1 MKVITHQDFCQV
13 YTHDPA
19 AVPGRI
25 EVIMEAIRGE
35 FPWEEEGYPAGA
47 EDIAGVHSES
57 HVKGVSRQGLYN
69 IAALAAGTSIEAAL
83 IGMSEPC
90 FALIRPPGHHAS
102 ADSAWGF
109 CYFNNM
115 AIALE
120 HLRRAGRIRTAYV
133 LDFDM
138 HYGDGTVSILRDR
151 GYVAIHNPDADD
163 RLTYLQQVS
172 KHLASARADI
182 IGVSAGFDNHML
194 DWGGL
199 LLTEDYQTLGGMIRA
214 TCDRLGIG
222 CFAVLEGGYNQQV
235 LGQNVLAFL
244 RGLNSDSDAIAS
256 VVKNSKEMMH
266 DISE

>member
-25 EVIMEAIRGE
+25 EAIMEAIREE
-35 FPWEEEGYPAGA
+35 FPWEEAGYPAGF
-47 EDIAGVHSES
+47 EDIAAVHSES
-57 HVKGVSRQGLYN
+57 HVSRVSRQGLYN
-69 IAALAAGTSIEAAL
+69 IAALAAGTAIKAAM
-83 IGMSEPC
+83 IGLSEPS
-90 FALIRPPGHHAS
+90 FALLRPPGHHAS

-120 HLRRAGRIRTAYV
+120 HLRRAGRIHTAYV
-133 LDFDM
+133 IDFDM

-163 RLTYLQQVS
+163 RLTYLQQVGE
-172 KHLASARADI
+172 HLASARADL

-199 LLTEDYQTLGGMIRA
+199 LLTEDYQVMGGMIRA
-214 TCDRLGIG
+214 ACDRLGIG

-235 LGQNVLAFL
+235 LGRNVLAFL
-244 RGLNSDSDAIAS
+244 RGLNGAGDAAACS
-256 VVKNSKEMMH
+256 LESSKGVANDVGE
-266 DISE
+266 